1 MNATIL
7 HLCSD
12 VLKMA
17 LSIRNQETERLA
29 ETLAELTG
37 ETKTAAVTK
46 AQRDRLARLKREGS
60 KRALAEE
67 LDAIAER
74 CASLPIRD
82 RRPAEEIVG
91 YDDRGVP
98 S

>member
-1 MNATIL
+1 
-7 HLCSD
+7 
-12 VLKMA
+12 MA

-46 AQRDRLARLKREGS
+46 ALRDRLARLKRERS

-67 LDAIAER
+67 LDAIAEQ
-74 CASLPIRD
+74 CARLPVRD
-82 RRPAEEIVG
+82 GRTGEEIIG

-98 S
+98 R